1 MTTAHATPAGDST
14 GPVGVGF
21 IGVGVIS
28 DTYLENLN
36 SFPDVEVLILGDLD
50 TDRAAAQAAKHDV
63 PASGTAQDVL
73 DHPGVQVVVNLTI
86 PAVHAEISAAAIA
99 AGKHVW
105 TEKPLG
111 LDRESTSALL
121 EQAAAAGLRVGCAPD
136 TVLGAG
142 VQTAKRA
149 ITDGLIGRPLFAQ
162 TSMQWQG
169 PEVFHPNPAFLFAK
183 GAGPLL
189 DIGPY
194 YFTTLVSLFGT
205 VDKVAAMGLKAREER
220 EIQVGPQAGQTF
232 PVETPSTIS
241 VLTQFE
247 GGQTGTSLVSF
258 DSPLARQGIVEIHGT
273 EGSLVVPDPNM
284 FEGRVAYVRPFAEF
298 GETPPTQEWIDVPQ
312 EGPIT
317 GRGLGLLD
325 MVRAIA
331 EDRPHVASG
340 EVGYHVLDV
349 MLSAEE
355 SAASGEFVTVESSVS
370 EVPLVP
376 VDFDPLE
383 RTIWSSASPDRTHGS
398 VARTA

>member
-1 MTTAHATPAGDST
+1 MTTPAPFS

-28 DTYLENLN
+28 DTYLENLG

-50 TDRAAAQAAKHDV
+50 TERAAAQAAKHGV

-86 PAVHAEISAAAIA
+86 PAVHAEISSAAIA

-111 LDRESTSALL
+111 LDRDSTSALL
-121 EQAAAAGLRVGCAPD
+121 ALAADAGLRVGCAPD

-149 ITDGLIGRPLFAQ
+149 VLDGLIGRPLFAQ

-169 PEVFHPNPAFLFAK
+169 PEVFHPNPGFLFAK

-189 DIGPY
+189 DMGPY
-194 YFTTLVSLFGT
+194 YFTTLVNMFGT
-205 VDKVAAMGLKAREER
+205 VEKVAALGLKASEER
-220 EIQVGPQAGQTF
+220 EIRVGDKAGTTF
-232 PVETPSTIS
+232 PVEVPSTIS

-247 GGQTGTSLVSF
+247 GGQTGTSVLSF

-284 FEGRVAYVRPFAEF
+284 FEGRIAYVRPFETF
-298 GETPPTQEWIDVPQ
+298 GERPPEQEWIEIPQ
-312 EGPIT
+312 AGPVT

-325 MVRAIA
+325 MVRAIH
-331 EDRPHVASG
+331 EGRKHTASG

-349 MLSAEE
+349 MLSAED
-355 SAASGEFVTVESSVS
+355 SAEQGEFVTVDSSVG
-370 EVPLVP
+370 EIP
-376 VDFDPLE
+376 VLPEGFDPL
-383 RTIWSSASPDRTHGS
+383 
-398 VARTA
+398 ARTL

>member
-1 MTTAHATPAGDST
+1 MTTPST
-14 GPVGVGF
+14 TGSPIGVGF

-50 TDRAAAQAAKHDV
+50 VERAKSQAAKHGV
-63 PASGTAQDVL
+63 PAAGNAQDVL

-86 PAVHAEISAAAIA
+86 PAVHAEVSASAIA

-111 LDRESTSALL
+111 LDRESTAKLL
-121 EQAAAAGLRVGCAPD
+121 EDAKAKGLRVGCAPD
-136 TVLGAG
+136 TVLGPG
-142 VQTAKRA
+142 FQTAKRE
-149 ITDGLIGRPLFAQ
+149 ILKGTIGTPLFAQ

-169 PEVFHPNPAFLFAK
+169 PEVFHPNPGFLFAK

-194 YFTTLVSLFGT
+194 YITALVSLFGT
-205 VDKVAAMGLKAREER
+205 VDKVAAMGLRAQLER
-220 EIQVGPQAGQTF
+220 TIQVGDRAGETF
-232 PVETPSTIS
+232 PVEVPSTLS
-241 VLTQFE
+241 LLTSFE
-247 GGQTGTSLVSF
+247 AGQQANSLVSF

-273 EGSLVVPDPNM
+273 EGSIFLPDPNM
-284 FEGRVAYVRPFAEF
+284 FEGAISYVKPFESF
-298 GETPPTQEWIDVPQ
+298 GEAPPAQERIEIPQ
-312 EGPIT
+312 EGVVT

-340 EVGYHVLDV
+340 ELGYHVLDV

-355 SAASGEFVTVESSVS
+355 SAASEEFVTVKSSVS
-370 EVPLVP
+370 EVPTVP
-376 VDFDPLE
+376 VDFDPFAS
-383 RTIWSSASPDRTHGS
+383 TI
-398 VARTA
+398 

>member
-1 MTTAHATPAGDST
+1 MSSDFT

-50 TDRAAAQAAKHDV
+50 IERAAAQATKHGV

-73 DHPGVQVVVNLTI
+73 DHPGVQVVVNLTT
-86 PAVHAEISAAAIA
+86 PDAHTEISSAAIA

-111 LDRESTSALL
+111 LEREASAALL
-121 EQAAAAGLRVGCAPD
+121 EQAAQAGLRVGSAPD

-149 ITDGLIGRPLFAQ
+149 IREGLIGRPLFAQ

-169 PEVFHPNPAFLFAK
+169 PEVFHPNPGFLFAK

-189 DIGPY
+189 DMGPY

-205 VDKVAAMGLKAREER
+205 VEKVAAIGLTARAER
-220 EIQVGPQAGQTF
+220 EIRVGEKAGTRF
-232 PVETPSTIS
+232 PVEVPSTIS

-247 GGQTGTSLVSF
+247 AGQTGTSLLSF

-284 FEGRVAYVRPFAEF
+284 FEGRIAYVRPFETF
-298 GETPPTQEWIDVPQ
+298 GEAPPVQEWIEVQQD
-312 EGPIT
+312 GPVT
-317 GRGLGLLD
+317 GRGLGVLD
-325 MVRAIA
+325 MVRAIN
-331 EDRPHVASG
+331 EDRRHIASG
-340 EVGYHVLDV
+340 EVGYHVLDI

-355 SAASGEFVTVESSVS
+355 SAERGEFVPVESSVG
-370 EVPLVP
+370 EIPVVPA
-376 VDFDPLE
+376 DFDPSA
-383 RTIWSSASPDRTHGS
+383 RTI
-398 VARTA
+398 

>member
-1 MTTAHATPAGDST
+1 MSTPFN

-21 IGVGVIS
+21 IGTGAIS
-28 DTYLENLN
+28 DQYQTNLTT
-36 SFPDVEVLILGDLD
+36 FPALEVLILGDLN
-50 TDRAAAQAAKHDV
+50 TEVAAAQAEKYGI

-86 PAVHAEISAAAIA
+86 PAVHTEISSQAIA
-99 AGKHVW
+99 AGKHVLI
-105 TEKPLG
+105 EKPLG
-111 LDRESTSALL
+111 LDRESTAALL
-121 EQAAAAGLRVGCAPD
+121 KQADEAGLRIGCAPD

-149 ITDGLIGRPLFAQ
+149 ILDGLIGRPLFAQ

-205 VDKVAAMGLKAREER
+205 VEKVAAMGLKAQEER
-220 EIQVGPQAGQTF
+220 EILVGPNKGQKF
-232 PVETPSTIS
+232 PVEPPSTIS

-273 EGSLVVPDPNM
+273 EGSLSIPDPNM
-284 FEGRVAYVRPFAEF
+284 FEGRIAYVRPFESF
-298 GETPPTQEWIDVPQ
+298 GE
-312 EGPIT
+312 
-317 GRGLGLLD
+317 
-325 MVRAIA
+325 
-331 EDRPHVASG
+331 
-340 EVGYHVLDV
+340 
-349 MLSAEE
+349 
-355 SAASGEFVTVESSVS
+355 
-370 EVPLVP
+370 
-376 VDFDPLE
+376 
-383 RTIWSSASPDRTHGS
+383 ASPEQE
-398 VARTA
+398 

>member
-1 MTTAHATPAGDST
+1 MSAST

-28 DTYLENLN
+28 DTYLEHLG
-36 SFPDVEVLILGDLD
+36 SFPDVDVLVLGDLD
-50 TDRAAAQAAKHDV
+50 TDRARSQAEKHGI
-63 PASGTAQDVL
+63 PAWGTAQDVL

-86 PAVHAEISAAAIA
+86 PAVHAEISASAIA

-121 EQAAAAGLRVGCAPD
+121 KAADEAGLRVGCAPD
-136 TVLGAG
+136 TVLGPG
-142 VQTAKRA
+142 VQTAKREIA
-149 ITDGLIGRPLFAQ
+149 KGTIGRPLFAQ
-162 TSMQWQG
+162 TSMQYQG
-169 PEVFHPNPAFLFAK
+169 PEVFHPNPGFLFAQ

-205 VDKVAAMGLKAREER
+205 VEKVAAVGLKAKEER
-220 EIQVGPQAGQTF
+220 AIQVGPNAGETF
-232 PVETPSTIS
+232 PVEVPSTIS

-247 GGQTGTSLVSF
+247 AGQTGTSLVSF
-258 DSPLARQGIVEIHGT
+258 DSPLARQGVVEIHGT

-284 FEGRVAYVRPFAEF
+284 FEGRIAYVKPFESF
-298 GETPPTQEWIDVPQ
+298 GEQPPEQEWIEVPQ
-312 EGPIT
+312 EGVVA
-317 GRGLGLLD
+317 GRGTGLLD

-331 EDRPHVASG
+331 EGRPHVASG
-340 EVGYHVLDV
+340 ELGYHVLDV

-355 SAASGEFVTVESSVS
+355 SAASGEFVTVNSSVG
-370 EVPLVP
+370 EVPLVQEG
-376 VDFDPLE
+376 FDPF
-383 RTIWSSASPDRTHGS
+383 ASTL
-398 VARTA
+398 

>member
-1 MTTAHATPAGDST
+1 MTTPTRSTGSPGST
-14 GPVGVGF
+14 GPVGIGF

-28 DTYLENLN
+28 DTYLENLT

-50 TDRAAAQAAKHDV
+50 TERAAAQAAKYNV
-63 PASGTAQDVL
+63 PASGTTQDVL

-86 PAVHAEISAAAIA
+86 PAVHAEISSAAIA

-111 LDRESTSALL
+111 LDRPSTSALL
-121 EQAAAAGLRVGCAPD
+121 EQADAAGLRVGCAPD

-149 ITDGLIGRPLFAQ
+149 ITEGLIGRPLFAQ

-205 VDKVAAMGLKAREER
+205 VDKVAAMGLRAREER
-220 EIQVGPQAGQTF
+220 EIQVGPKAGQTF

-258 DSPLARQGIVEIHGT
+258 DSPLARQGVVEIHGT

-284 FEGRVAYVRPFAEF
+284 FEGRIAYVRPFAEF
-298 GETPPTQEWIDVPQ
+298 GEAPPTQEWIEIPQ
-312 EGPIT
+312 EGPVT

-331 EDRPHVASG
+331 EDRQHVASG

-355 SAASGEFVTVESSVS
+355 SAATGEFVTVDSAVS
-370 EVPLVP
+370 EVPVVP
-376 VDFDPLE
+376 VDFDPL
-383 RTIWSSASPDRTHGS
+383 
-398 VARTA
+398 ARTV

>member
-1 MTTAHATPAGDST
+1 MSAPT
-14 GPVGVGF
+14 GPVGVGL

-28 DTYLENLN
+28 DTYLEHLN
-36 SFPDVEVLILGDLD
+36 SFPDVTVLAVGDLD
-50 TDRAAAQAAKHDV
+50 LERARTQAEKYDV
-63 PASGTAQDVL
+63 PTWGDAQVVL
-73 DHPGVQVVVNLTI
+73 DHPEIQVVVNLTV
-86 PAVHAEISAAAIA
+86 PAVHAEISSAAIA

-121 EQAAAAGLRVGCAPD
+121 KAADEAGLRVGCAPD
-136 TVLGAG
+136 TVLGPG
-142 VQTAKRA
+142 VQTAKREIA
-149 ITDGLIGRPLFAQ
+149 KGTIGRPLFAQ

-169 PEVFHPNPAFLFAK
+169 PEVFHPNPGFLFAK

-205 VDKVAAMGLKAREER
+205 VEKVAAMGLRAQTER
-220 EIQVGPQAGQTF
+220 AIQVGPKAGDTF
-232 PVETPSTIS
+232 PVEVPSTIS

-247 GGQTGTSLVSF
+247 GGQQGNSLVSF

-284 FEGRVAYVRPFAEF
+284 FEGRIAYVKPFESF
-298 GETPPTQEWIDVPQ
+298 GEAPPEQEWIEVPQ
-312 EGPIT
+312 QGVVA
-317 GRGLGLLD
+317 GRGTGLLD

-355 SAASGEFVTVESSVS
+355 SAASGEFVAVNSSVS
-370 EVPLVP
+370 EVPLVAE
-376 VDFDPLE
+376 DFDPF
-383 RTIWSSASPDRTHGS
+383 ASTL
-398 VARTA
+398 

>member
-1 MTTAHATPAGDST
+1 MTGASA
-14 GPVGVGF
+14 PVGVGL
-21 IGVGVIS
+21 IGAGVIS
-28 DTYLENLN
+28 DTYLENLG
-36 SFPDVEVLILGDLD
+36 SYPDVEVLAVGDLD
-50 TDRAAAQAAKHDV
+50 PDRARAQAQKHGV
-63 PASGTAQDVL
+63 SVSGTAQDVL

-86 PAVHAEISAAAIA
+86 PAAHAEVSAAAIA

-111 LDRESTSALL
+111 LDRESTAALL
-121 EQAAAAGLRVGCAPD
+121 RSAAEAGLRVGCAPD
-136 TVLGAG
+136 TVLGPG
-142 VQTAKRA
+142 VQTAKREIA
-149 ITDGLIGRPLFAQ
+149 KGTIGRPLFAQ

-205 VDKVAAMGLKAREER
+205 VDSVAAMGLRAREER
-220 EIQVGPQAGQTF
+220 EIQVGPNAGQTF

-241 VLTQFE
+241 VLTRFE
-247 GGQTGTSLVSF
+247 AGQTGTSLVSF

-284 FEGRVAYVRPFAEF
+284 FEGRIAYVRPFESF
-298 GETPPTQEWIDVPQ
+298 GEAPPVQEWIEVPQ
-312 EGPIT
+312 QGVVT

-340 EVGYHVLDV
+340 ELGYHVLDV

-355 SAASGEFVTVESSVS
+355 SAASGEFVAVASSVA
-370 EVPLVP
+370 EVPLLP
-376 VDFDPLE
+376 EGFDPF
-383 RTIWSSASPDRTHGS
+383 
-398 VARTA
+398 ARTL

>member
-1 MTTAHATPAGDST
+1 MTTPTPQPFT

-21 IGVGVIS
+21 IGAGVIS
-28 DTYLENLN
+28 DQYLTNLTA
-36 SFPDVEVLILGDLD
+36 FPDVKVLILGDLD
-50 TDRAAAQAAKHDV
+50 TERAAAQAEKYGV

-73 DHPGVQVVVNLTI
+73 DHPDVQVVVNLTI
-86 PAVHAEISAAAIA
+86 PAVHTEISSAAIA

-111 LDRESTSALL
+111 LDRESTAALL
-121 EQAAAAGLRVGCAPD
+121 TQADEAGLRVGCAPD

-149 ITDGLIGRPLFAQ
+149 ILDGLIGRPLFAQ

-205 VDKVAAMGLKAREER
+205 VEKVAAMGLKAREER
-220 EIQVGPQAGQTF
+220 EILVGPNAGQTF
-232 PVETPSTIS
+232 PVEPPSTIS

-258 DSPLARQGIVEIHGT
+258 DSPLARQGVVEIHGT

-284 FEGRVAYVRPFAEF
+284 FEGRIAYVRPFESF
-298 GETPPTQEWIDVPQ
+298 GEAPPEQEWIDVPQ

-325 MVRAIA
+325 MVRAIH
-331 EDRPHVASG
+331 EGRPHVATG
-340 EVGYHVLDV
+340 EVGYHVLDI

-355 SAASGEFVTVESSVS
+355 SAERGEFVTVDSSVS
-370 EVPLVP
+370 EIPAVPA
-376 VDFDPLE
+376 DFDPKAS
-383 RTIWSSASPDRTHGS
+383 TI
-398 VARTA
+398 

>member
-1 MTTAHATPAGDST
+1 MSAPT
-14 GPVGVGF
+14 GPVGVGL

-28 DTYLENLN
+28 DTYLEHLN
-36 SFPDVEVLILGDLD
+36 SFPDVTVLAVGDLD
-50 TDRAAAQAAKHDV
+50 VERARTQAEKYDV
-63 PASGTAQDVL
+63 PTWGDAQVVL
-73 DHPGVQVVVNLTI
+73 DHPEIQVVVNLTV
-86 PAVHAEISAAAIA
+86 PAVHAEISSAAIA

-121 EQAAAAGLRVGCAPD
+121 SAADEAGLRVGCAPD
-136 TVLGAG
+136 TVLGPG
-142 VQTAKRA
+142 VQTAKREIA
-149 ITDGLIGRPLFAQ
+149 KGTIGRPLFAQ

-169 PEVFHPNPAFLFAK
+169 PEVFHPNPGFLFAK

-205 VDKVAAMGLKAREER
+205 VEKVAAMGLRAQTER
-220 EIQVGPQAGQTF
+220 AIQVGPKAGETF
-232 PVETPSTIS
+232 PVEVPSTIS

-247 GGQTGTSLVSF
+247 GGQQGNSLVSF

-284 FEGRVAYVRPFAEF
+284 FEGRIAYVKPFESF
-298 GETPPTQEWIDVPQ
+298 GEAPPEQEWIEVPQ
-312 EGPIT
+312 QGVVA
-317 GRGLGLLD
+317 GRGTGLLD

-355 SAASGEFVTVESSVS
+355 SAASGEFVAVNSSVS
-370 EVPLVP
+370 EVPLVAE
-376 VDFDPLE
+376 DFDPF
-383 RTIWSSASPDRTHGS
+383 ASTL
-398 VARTA
+398 

>member
-1 MTTAHATPAGDST
+1 MSTPFN

-21 IGVGVIS
+21 IGTGVIS
-28 DTYLENLN
+28 DQYLTNLTT
-36 SFPDVEVLILGDLD
+36 FPDLEVLILGDLN
-50 TDRAAAQAAKHDV
+50 TEVAAAQAEKYGI

-86 PAVHAEISAAAIA
+86 PAVHTEISSQAIA

-111 LDRESTSALL
+111 LDRESTAALL
-121 EQAAAAGLRVGCAPD
+121 KQADEAGLRIGCAPD

-149 ITDGLIGRPLFAQ
+149 ILDGLIGRPLFAQ

-205 VDKVAAMGLKAREER
+205 VEKVAAMGLKAQEER
-220 EIQVGPQAGQTF
+220 EILVGPNKGQKF
-232 PVETPSTIS
+232 PVEPPSTIS

-273 EGSLVVPDPNM
+273 EGSLSIPDPNM
-284 FEGRVAYVRPFAEF
+284 FEGRIAYVRPFESF
-298 GETPPTQEWIDVPQ
+298 GEAPPEQEWIEIQQ
-312 EGPIT
+312 EGPVT

-325 MVRAIA
+325 MVRATR
-331 EDRPHVASG
+331 EGRPHIATG

-355 SAASGEFVTVESSVS
+355 SAASGEFVTVNSSVS
-370 EVPLVP
+370 EIPVVPA
-376 VDFDPLE
+376 DFDPL
-383 RTIWSSASPDRTHGS
+383 
-398 VARTA
+398 ARTV